1 MALSFGAQLEFARDF
16 AAYSGMSGN
25 VVLAWCLQEQ
35 PPGHPATPGSNN
47 WLNIQYTDSG
57 PNSTYYR
64 IAKLNPADAA
74 RASVVW
80 MNENLP
86 SIPASKGKSE
96 YEQAKAIVES
106 GWASSHYG
114 GVTKFY
120 GVVQEVARS
129 KLEKTPPAPKLSE
142 SQAGIGGVNSVVKA
156 SESNDPPS
164 HAPKVQES
172 GRKMGAVGSSFAGH
186 AVAMRNLA
194 SRTLTLK

>member
-1 MALSFGAQLEFARDF
+1 MALSYGGQLEFARDF
-16 AAYSGMSGN
+16 AAFSGMSGN

-35 PPGHPATPGSNN
+35 PPGKPATAGSNN

-64 IAKLNPADAA
+64 IAKMNPSDAA
-74 RASVVW
+74 RASVIW

-96 YEQAKAIVES
+96 YDQAAAIVNS

-114 GVTKFY
+114 GVAKFY
-120 GVVQEVARS
+120 AVVQTVAKS
-129 KLEKTPPAPKLSE
+129 KLEKTPPPGKFKGSGKTLE
-142 SQAGIGGVNSVVKA
+142 QIAGSPSVR
-156 SESNDPPS
+156 ESNDPPS

-186 AVAMRNLA
+186 AIAMRNLA
-194 SRTLTLK
+194 SRTVTLK